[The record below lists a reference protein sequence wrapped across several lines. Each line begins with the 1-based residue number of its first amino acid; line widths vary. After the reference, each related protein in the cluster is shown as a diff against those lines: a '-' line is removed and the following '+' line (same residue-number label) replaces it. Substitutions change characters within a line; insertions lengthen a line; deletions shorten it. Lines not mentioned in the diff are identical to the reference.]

1 MAKKVVLKGELQWD
15 NSRLRRGL
23 KESEGMIATS
33 SRNIAGIGRAALAA
47 ASGIGITVGLRETAR
62 HFDRIDKLSR
72 RFSLPVETLQ
82 KFGFAAEQSGAD
94 MEILAKGMNMLTRN
108 GEEAERGVKTF
119 SRAFEVLEI
128 DVAKFNRLAPDEKFL
143 ALADAVQKAKNEQ
156 KAHAA
161 VMQIMGNNLGSELLP
176 LLKEGSEGLQSMAD
190 SVNALGDKGV
200 KAVARLNDEFNR
212 LKTNILPV
220 IGNQIAG
227 LVEALEFVGLIK
239 PEQSR
244 PTGGRMMSREMRAAI
259 GTRAFM
265 ESAPRPGGG
274 MAPMTALMATRIAVA
289 STQRAELATR
299 IAEERRA
306 MRSGAMNPLMGI
318 GMQANMAMARMG
330 PTRIGAAGFSG
341 LDANIAL
348 QGNMFERMAR
358 TGSFGADDPLMR
370 TLTANESALIPKKV
384 DLSREERDRQKSQG
398 FQERMVDSL
407 NEIERS
413 MKALVDETS

>member
-23 KESEGMIATS
+23 RESEGMIATS

-227 LVEALEFVGLIK
+227 LVPAL
-239 PEQSR
+239 
-244 PTGGRMMSREMRAAI
+244 
-259 GTRAFM
+259 
-265 ESAPRPGGG
+265 
-274 MAPMTALMATRIAVA
+274 
-289 STQRAELATR
+289 
-299 IAEERRA
+299 
-306 MRSGAMNPLMGI
+306 
-318 GMQANMAMARMG
+318 
-330 PTRIGAAGFSG
+330 
-341 LDANIAL
+341 
-348 QGNMFERMAR
+348 
-358 TGSFGADDPLMR
+358 
-370 TLTANESALIPKKV
+370 
-384 DLSREERDRQKSQG
+384 
-398 FQERMVDSL
+398 
-407 NEIERS
+407 
-413 MKALVDETS
+413 